1 MTKLK
6 SQFCHMTNFSRRS
19 VLKQLALVSVGV
31 ALMPSCMEDRSKASL
46 LLKNLN
52 ISAADEAM
60 LAELCEIIIPKT
72 NTPGAKDISA
82 HLFVLTMV
90 DDCTTKDK
98 QEVFMKGMEEF
109 KNLCKSTTGKSLVD
123 CNASEKQKITD
134 ALLAIKEEDQPI
146 KHFIGMVKGRT
157 IQAYTSSEF
166 FLTKVH
172 VYELVPGRFHG
183 CVPA

>member
-1 MTKLK
+1 
-6 SQFCHMTNFSRRS
+6 MTNLSRRKA
-19 VLKQLALVSVGV
+19 LKQLAFVSAGM
-31 ALMPSCMEDRSKASL
+31 AIIPSCLEDRSKASL
-46 LLKNLN
+46 LLKNIS

-90 DDCTTKDK
+90 DDCATKE
-98 QEVFMKGMEEF
+98 QQQNFVTGMEDF
-109 KNLCKSTTGKSLVD
+109 NSLCKSTAGKALVD
-123 CNASEKQKITD
+123 CDAGEKKKITD
-134 ALLAIKEEDQPI
+134 AILALKEEDTPL
-146 KHFIGMVKGRT
+146 KRFLGMVKGRT

-172 VYELVPGRFHG
+172 VYELVPGRYHG

>member
-1 MTKLK
+1 
-6 SQFCHMTNFSRRS
+6 MTNLSRRKA
-19 VLKQLALVSVGV
+19 LKQLAFVSAGM
-31 ALMPSCMEDRSKASL
+31 AIIPSCLEDRSKASL
-46 LLKNLN
+46 LLKNIS
-52 ISAADEAM
+52 ISAADEEM

-90 DDCTTKDK
+90 DDCATKE
-98 QEVFMKGMEEF
+98 QQQNFVTGMEDF
-109 KNLCKSTTGKSLVD
+109 NSLCKSTAGKALVD
-123 CNASEKQKITD
+123 CDAGEKKKITD
-134 ALLAIKEEDQPI
+134 AILALKEEDTPL
-146 KHFIGMVKGRT
+146 KHFLGMVKGRS

-172 VYELVPGRFHG
+172 VYELVPGRYHG